1 MSATLPLAAP
11 DEPIAPATYAG
22 EPDASRR
29 GGIGM
34 PINVNLEI
42 TDLCNIK
49 CRMCG
54 QAYNKK
60 VHNLQPNSFMK
71 WDVWKASIDG
81 LADYEDPISLCP
93 HWLGEPCLHPE
104 FDRFIAYAFEQNE
117 GNRLFRHF
125 KLHTNGSL
133 LNEARIDTVLRCANM
148 DTMADDTF
156 RFVHF
161 SVDAYSPSVYY
172 KIKKYDYGERVYRN
186 ILNLL
191 ETREARGLQ
200 WPRVTNAFIVMP
212 ENQHESR
219 WYLDYWTAQFER
231 LNLEFDVVYDWP
243 QRVRDNLY
251 YRRLHQADQPA
262 ADRLHRIVLADLD
275 LLPIDADGGFI
286 EESF

>member
-1 MSATLPLAAP
+1 MSALPIDP
-11 DEPIAPATYAG
+11 SSYAG
-22 EPDASRR
+22 EPQTARR

-71 WDVWKASIDG
+71 WEVWQASIDG
-81 LADYEDPISLCP
+81 LADYEDEISLCP

-104 FDRFIAYAFEQNE
+104 FDRFIRYAFENNQD
-117 GNRLFRHF
+117 NRLFRHF
-125 KLHTNGSL
+125 KLHTNGTL
-133 LNEARIDTVLRCANM
+133 LGLDRIDTLLDCANM

-161 SVDAYSPSVYY
+161 SVDAYTPRIYFD
-172 KIKKYDYGERVYRN
+172 IKKYDLGARVYQN
-186 ILNLL
+186 IVRLL
-191 ETREARGLQ
+191 ERRVERGLR
-200 WPRVTNAFIVMP
+200 WPFVTAAFIVMP
-212 ENQHESR
+212 ENQHEAR
-219 WYLDYWTAQFER
+219 WFLDYWARQFE
-231 LNLEFDVVYDWP
+231 LLGLEFDVVYDWP
-243 QRVRDNLY
+243 QRIMDNLY
-251 YRRLHQADQPA
+251 FRRLHQADQAA
-262 ADRLHRIVLADLD
+262 ADRLHRITLDDLG
-275 LLPIDADGGFI
+275 LLPLDAPGTFI